1 MGLPLLIEVCSIAK
15 NAMWRQCLKLPLC
28 VFNRAVGC
36 FSFLLKSV
44 GLGRNFVDY
53 EMLRLRIELNL
64 GKGPATK
71 LDEFSEKCQ
80 RGGGAQWAN
89 FGL

>member
-1 MGLPLLIEVCSIAK
+1 MAAALEAPSVCFLKGLLD
-15 NAMWRQCLKLPLC
+15 
-28 VFNRAVGC
+28 VFSL
-36 FSFLLKSV
+36 FLKSV

-71 LDEFSEKCQ
+71 LDGFSEKCQ